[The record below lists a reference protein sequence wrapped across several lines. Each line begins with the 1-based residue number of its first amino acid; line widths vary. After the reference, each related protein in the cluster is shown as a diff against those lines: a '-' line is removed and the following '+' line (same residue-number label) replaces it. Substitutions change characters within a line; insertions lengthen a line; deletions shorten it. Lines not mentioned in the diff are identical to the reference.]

1 MALDGDVGSRASRK
15 ALAKRRGAVAFVPE
29 AAVAGEQPG
38 AFRRASCGVVR
49 FYVAKYSE
57 AAAESWARSK
67 GASEAEI
74 DSARRCLKGTSVRT
88 AQN

>member
-1 MALDGDVGSRASRK
+1 MGLRLFC
-15 ALAKRRGAVAFVPE
+15 ALAVCLAFVPD
-29 AAVAGEQPG
+29 AVAGEQPG
-38 AFRRASCGVVR
+38 TARRASCSVVR

-57 AAAESWARSK
+57 AAAEAWARSK